1 MRTQGKNGYSLVE
14 ILVYLA
20 IFTALSILVINS
32 FMSVLSTFSVTNMNR
47 KILESGSTSMDRIT
61 REIRQAKLADVGT
74 AGTLVLTG
82 DTTTK
87 IAKENGS
94 LNFYKNNVLQGN
106 LLGQKLSVTNLSF
119 SQITTAKSMAVK
131 IIMTL
136 QYSDGKNIKS
146 ENFYDTII
154 LRGGYK

>member
-1 MRTQGKNGYSLVE
+1 MRTRGKKGYSIVE

-20 IFTALSILVINS
+20 IFTALSILVINT
-32 FMSVLSTFSVTNMNR
+32 FMSVLATFSETNMNR

-61 REIRQAKLADVGT
+61 REIRQAKLADVST

-82 DTTTK
+82 DITAK

-94 LNFYKNNVLQGN
+94 LNLYQNNVLQGN
-106 LLGQKLSVTNLSF
+106 LLGQKLSVTGLTFN
-119 SQITTAKSMAVK
+119 QITTAKSNAIRIM
-131 IIMTL
+131 MTL